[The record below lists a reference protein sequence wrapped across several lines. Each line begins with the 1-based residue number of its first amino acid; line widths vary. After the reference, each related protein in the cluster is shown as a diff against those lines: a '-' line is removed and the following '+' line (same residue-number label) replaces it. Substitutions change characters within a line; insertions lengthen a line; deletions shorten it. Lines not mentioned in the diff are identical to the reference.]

1 MTTLFVN
8 ACLRG
13 EKSRTLQLCQEYLD
27 GMPCVH
33 EVNLERIKLVPLD
46 EQSQAYRS
54 QLVAAG
60 VFDDDIFDLSHEFAE
75 ADDVVIG
82 APFWDRSF
90 PAALK
95 TYIEHVSV
103 CDITFHFTRQAEY
116 VGMCRA
122 KTLTYITTSGGY
134 LKGQNFGY
142 EYVCAI
148 AEMFGIGEVRM
159 VAAEG
164 LDVAGVDV
172 NEQIER
178 ARERI
183 AELKRA
189 DAERERA

>member
-1 MTTLFVN
+1 MTTLFIN

-27 GMPCVH
+27 GMSCVH
-33 EVNLERIKLVPLD
+33 EVNLERLKLVPLD

-60 VFDDDIFDLSHEFAE
+60 VFDDDIFDLAHEFAE

-178 ARERI
+178 AREQI

-189 DAERERA
+189 DAERERP

>member
-8 ACLRG
+8 ACMRG
-13 EKSRTLQLCQEYLD
+13 GKSRTLQLCQEYLD
-27 GMPCVH
+27 GMPGVH
-33 EVNLERIKLVPLD
+33 EVSLERLKLAPLD
-46 EQSQAYRS
+46 ERSQAYRS
-54 QLVAAG
+54 RLVAAG
-60 VFDDDIFDLSHEFAE
+60 VFDDDVFDLAHEFAE

-103 CDITFHFTRQAEY
+103 CDITFHFTKQAEY
-116 VGMCRA
+116 VGLCRA

-148 AEMFGIGEVRM
+148 AEMFGIDEVRM

-164 LDVAGVDV
+164 LDVVGVDV
-172 NEQIER
+172 NERIER
-178 ARERI
+178 AREQI

-189 DAERERA
+189 DAERASE

>member
-8 ACLRG
+8 ACMRG
-13 EKSRTLQLCQEYLD
+13 GKSRTLQLCQEYLD
-27 GMPCVH
+27 GMPGVH
-33 EVNLERIKLVPLD
+33 EVSLERLKLAPLD
-46 EQSQAYRS
+46 ERSQAYRS

-60 VFDDDIFDLSHEFAE
+60 VFDDDVFDLAHEFAE

-103 CDITFHFTRQAEY
+103 CDITFHFTKQAEY
-116 VGMCRA
+116 VGLCRA

-148 AEMFGIGEVRM
+148 AEMFGIDEVRM

-164 LDVAGVDV
+164 LDVVGVDV
-172 NEQIER
+172 NERIER
-178 ARERI
+178 AREQI

-189 DAERERA
+189 DAERASE

>member
-33 EVNLERIKLVPLD
+33 EVNLERLKLVPLD

-60 VFDDDIFDLSHEFAE
+60 VFDDDIFDLAHEFAE

-142 EYVCAI
+142 EYVRAI

-178 ARERI
+178 AREQI

>member
-33 EVNLERIKLVPLD
+33 EVNLERLKLVPLD

-60 VFDDDIFDLSHEFAE
+60 VFDDDIFDLAHEFAE
-75 ADDVVIG
+75 ADDVIG

>member
-33 EVNLERIKLVPLD
+33 EVNLERLKLVPLD

-60 VFDDDIFDLSHEFAE
+60 VFDDDIFDLAHEFAE

-178 ARERI
+178 AREQI

>member
-8 ACLRG
+8 ACVRG
-13 EKSRTLQLCQEYLD
+13 ERSRTLQLCREYLD
-27 GMPCVH
+27 GMPDVR
-33 EVNLERIKLVPLD
+33 EVNLERLALAPLN
-46 EQSQAYRS
+46 ERSQAYRS

-60 VFDDDIFDLSHEFAE
+60 VFDDDVFDLAHEFAE
-75 ADDVVIG
+75 ADAIVIG

-103 CDITFHFTRQAEY
+103 CDITFHFTKQAEY
-116 VGMCRA
+116 VGLCRA
-122 KTLTYITTSGGY
+122 KTLTYLTTSGGY
-134 LKGQNFGY
+134 LAGQNFGY
-142 EYVCAI
+142 EYLCAI

-172 NEQIER
+172 NEQVEL
-178 ARERI
+178 ARKQI

-189 DAERERA
+189 DAERASA